1 MNGNELR
8 IALADCI
15 KAFGGGKNNPQF
27 FGVKFGSIE
36 SVAHFEHRYNPDV
49 RLDVTLNSD
58 DGHDGELDGRFIERD
73 GVFDFVNNVCV
84 DLDAR
89 KDANVHLPEYR
100 RNDYPLTW
108 KFSKADVN
116 FVKSYASVVRANSN
130 QFVGNRK
137 FMRCATLHNYEGK
150 IYLVVCEGHFLVARY
165 LCEIDA
171 MPCKLWGM
179 CIPVEFFEFLAKIK
193 TKTKEYTVEFNFN
206 EYGKFDSY
214 ISCHSDDY
222 TVTAI
227 LDLTVTI
234 PRFASDIM
242 TQKKI
247 RYNYMPVQ
255 ETIEFLK
262 SVHLTGN
269 LAEKDVIKITSCEAG
284 VSFVG
289 SLERKD
295 YSTGCEYCDNV
306 IRGVNR
312 KMLLDGLTTMKNAG
326 IDRFNYSTTVGFNL
340 LRFYD
345 DNEKVIVV
353 IAMTVL
359 E

>member
-15 KAFGGGKNNPQF
+15 KSFGGGKNNPQF

-36 SVAHFEHRYNPDV
+36 SVAHFSHKYNPDV

-58 DGHDGELDGRFIERD
+58 DGHDSELDGRFIERD
-73 GVFDFVNNVCV
+73 GVFDFVNNGRI
-84 DLDAR
+84 DPDAR

-108 KFSKADVN
+108 TFSKADVN
-116 FVKSYASVVRANSN
+116 FVKSYAGAVRANSA
-130 QFVGNRK
+130 NRK
-137 FMRCATLHNYEGK
+137 FIRCATLHNYEGK
-150 IYLVVCEGHFLVARY
+150 IYLLVCEGHFLVARY
-165 LCEIDA
+165 LCKIEE
-171 MPCKLWGM
+171 MPCKLWGIT
-179 CIPVEFFEFLAKIK
+179 IPVEFFEFLAKIK
-193 TKTKEYTVEFNFN
+193 AKEYRVEFNFN
-206 EYGKFDSY
+206 EYGKFDSFVEY
-214 ISCHSDDY
+214 HSDDY
-222 TVTAI
+222 TVRAI
-227 LDLTVTI
+227 LDLTVTM
-234 PRFASDIM
+234 PKFAGDIM
-242 TQKKI
+242 SQKKI
-247 RYNYMPVQ
+247 HYDYMPVQ
-255 ETIEFLK
+255 ETIDFLK
-262 SVHLTGN
+262 AVHLTGN

-312 KMLLDGLTTMKNAG
+312 KMLLEALTTMKNAG
-326 IDRFNYSTTVGFNL
+326 IDRFNYSTTVGSNL

-345 DNEKVIVV
+345 DNEKVVV
-353 IAMTVL
+353 IIAMVVL

>member
-1 MNGNELR
+1 MNSNDLR

-27 FGVKFGSIE
+27 FGVKFGGVE
-36 SVAHFEHRYNPDV
+36 SVAHFSHKYNPDV

-73 GVFDFVNNVCV
+73 EVLDFVNNGRI
-84 DLDAR
+84 DPEIR

-100 RNDYPLTW
+100 RNDFPLTW
-108 KFSKADVN
+108 TFSKADVN
-116 FVKSYASVVRANSN
+116 FVKSYAGAVRANSDKYHK
-130 QFVGNRK
+130 VV
-137 FMRCATLHNYEGK
+137 RCATLHNYEGK
-150 IYLVVCEGHFLVARY
+150 IYLVLCEGHFLVARY
-165 LCEIDA
+165 LCKIDE
-171 MPCKLWGM
+171 MPCKLWGLT
-179 CIPVEFFEFLAKIK
+179 IPVEFFEFLSKIK
-193 TKTKEYTVEFNFN
+193 AKEYRVEFNFN

-214 ISCHSDDY
+214 VSCHSDDY
-222 TVTAI
+222 TVRAI
-227 LDLTVTI
+227 LDLTVTM
-234 PRFASDIM
+234 PKFASDIM

-255 ETIEFLK
+255 ETIDFLK
-262 SVHLTGN
+262 AVHLTGKS
-269 LAEKDVIKITSCEAG
+269 AEKDVIKITSCEAG

-295 YSTGCEYCDNV
+295 YSLSCEYCDNV

-326 IDRFNYSTTVGFNL
+326 IDRFNYSTTVGSNL

-345 DNEKVIVV
+345 DAEKVVV
-353 IAMTVL
+353 IIATVVL

>member
-36 SVAHFEHRYNPDV
+36 SVAHFEHKYNPDV

-58 DGHDGELDGRFIERD
+58 DGHDSELDGRFIERD
-73 GVFDFVNNVCV
+73 EALNFVN
-84 DLDAR
+84 DGRIDPDAR
-89 KDANVHLPEYR
+89 ALANVHLPEYR

-108 KFSKADVN
+108 KFSKADIN
-116 FVKSYASVVRANSN
+116 FVKSYAGAVRANSA
-130 QFVGNRK
+130 NRK
-137 FMRCATLHNYEGK
+137 FIRCATLHNYEGK
-150 IYLVVCEGHFLVARY
+150 IYLLVCEGHFLVARY
-165 LCEIDA
+165 ICEIED
-171 MPCKLWGM
+171 MPCKLWGIT
-179 CIPVEFFEFLAKIK
+179 IPVEFFEFLAKIK
-193 TKTKEYTVEFNFN
+193 GVKEYTVEFNFN

-214 ISCHSDDY
+214 VSCNSDGY

-227 LDLTVTI
+227 LDLTVTM
-234 PRFASDIM
+234 PKFASDIM
-242 TQKKI
+242 SQKKI
-247 RYNYMPVQ
+247 RYNYMPVG

-262 SVHLTGN
+262 SVHLTAKN
-269 LAEKDVIKITSCEAG
+269 DVIKITSCEAG
-284 VSFVG
+284 VSFIG

-326 IDRFNYSTTVGFNL
+326 IDRFNYSTTVGSNL

-345 DNEKVIVV
+345 VDEKVVV
-353 IAMTVL
+353 IIAMTVL
-359 E
+359 D

>member
-1 MNGNELR
+1 MNSNELR

-27 FGVKFGSIE
+27 FGVKFDSTE
-36 SVAHFEHRYNPDV
+36 SVAHFSHKYNPDV

-58 DGHDGELDGRFIERD
+58 DGHNGELDGRFIERD
-73 GVFDFVNNVCV
+73 EVLNFVESGRI
-84 DLDAR
+84 DPEIR

-100 RNDYPLTW
+100 RNDYPLKW

-116 FVKSYASVVRANSN
+116 FVKSYAGAVRANSA
-130 QFVGNRK
+130 NRK
-137 FMRCATLHNYEGK
+137 FIRCATLHNYEDK
-150 IYLVVCEGHFLVARY
+150 IYLLVCEGHFLVARY
-165 LCEIDA
+165 LCKIDE
-171 MPCKLWGM
+171 MPCKLWGIT
-179 CIPVEFFEFLAKIK
+179 IPVEFFEFLAKIK
-193 TKTKEYTVEFNFN
+193 AKEYTVEFNFN

-214 ISCHSDDY
+214 VSCHSDGH

-227 LDLTVTI
+227 LDLTVTM
-234 PRFASDIM
+234 RKFASDIM
-242 TQKKI
+242 SQKKI
-247 RYNYMPVQ
+247 RYNYMPVG
-255 ETIEFLK
+255 ETIDFLK
-262 SVHLTGN
+262 SVHLTAKN
-269 LAEKDVIKITSCEAG
+269 DVIKITSCEAG

-295 YSTGCEYCDNV
+295 YSTGCEYGDNV

-312 KMLLDGLTTMKNAG
+312 KMLLDGLMTMKNAG
-326 IDRFNYSTTVGFNL
+326 IDRFNYSTTVGSNL

-345 DNEKVIVV
+345 DDEKVIVV

-359 E
+359 D

>member
-73 GVFDFVNNVCV
+73 GVFDFVNNGRIDPDVRA
-84 DLDAR
+84 L
-89 KDANVHLPEYR
+89 ANVHLPEYR

-116 FVKSYASVVRANSN
+116 FVKSYAGAVRANSA
-130 QFVGNRK
+130 NRK
-137 FMRCATLHNYEGK
+137 FIRCATLHNYEGK
-150 IYLVVCEGHFLVARY
+150 IYLLLTEGHFLVARY
-165 LCEIDA
+165 LCEIDE
-171 MPCKLWGM
+171 MPCKLWGIT
-179 CIPVEFFEFLAKIK
+179 IPVEFFEFLAKIK
-193 TKTKEYTVEFNFN
+193 AKEYTVEFNFN

-214 ISCHSDDY
+214 VSCNIDGH

-227 LDLTVTI
+227 LDLTVTM
-234 PRFASDIM
+234 RKFASDIM
-242 TQKKI
+242 SQKKI
-247 RYNYMPVQ
+247 RYNYMPVG

-262 SVHLTGN
+262 SVHLI
-269 LAEKDVIKITSCEAG
+269 AENDVIKITSCEAG

-295 YSTGCEYCDNV
+295 YSTGCDYCDNI

-312 KMLLDGLTTMKNAG
+312 KMLLDGLMTMKNAG
-326 IDRFNYSTTVGFNL
+326 IERFNYSTTVGSNL

-345 DNEKVIVV
+345 DDEKVVV
-353 IAMTVL
+353 IIAMTVL
-359 E
+359 D

>member
-36 SVAHFEHRYNPDV
+36 SVAHFEHKYNPDV

-73 GVFDFVNNVCV
+73 EALNFVN
-84 DLDAR
+84 DGRIDPDAR

-100 RNDYPLTW
+100 RNDYPLKW

-116 FVKSYASVVRANSN
+116 FVKSYASVVRANS
-130 QFVGNRK
+130 GGYRK
-137 FMRCATLHNYEGK
+137 FVRCATLHNYEGK
-150 IYLVVCEGHFLVARY
+150 IYLLLCEGHFLVARY

-171 MPCKLWGM
+171 MPCKLWGLT
-179 CIPVEFFEFLAKIK
+179 IPVEFFEFLAKIK

-206 EYGKFDSY
+206 EFGKFDSY
-214 ISCHSDDY
+214 VSYHSDDY

-227 LDLTVTI
+227 LDLTVTM

-242 TQKKI
+242 SQKKI
-247 RYNYMPVQ
+247 CYNYMPVQ

-269 LAEKDVIKITSCEAG
+269 LAENDVIKITSCEAG

-295 YSTGCEYCDNV
+295 YSTGCDYYHG
-306 IRGVNR
+306 R
-312 KMLLDGLTTMKNAG
+312 L
-326 IDRFNYSTTVGFNL
+326 
-340 LRFYD
+340 
-345 DNEKVIVV
+345 
-353 IAMTVL
+353 
-359 E
+359 

>member
-1 MNGNELR
+1 MNSNELR

-15 KAFGGGKNNPQF
+15 KTFGGGKNNPQF
-27 FGVKFGSIE
+27 FGVKFDSTE

-58 DGHDGELDGRFIERD
+58 DGHDSELDGRFIERD
-73 GVFDFVNNVCV
+73 EVFNFVNNVRI
-84 DLDAR
+84 DPDTRAL
-89 KDANVHLPEYR
+89 ANVHLPEYR
-100 RNDYPLTW
+100 RNDYPLKW

-116 FVKSYASVVRANSN
+116 FVKSYAGAVRANSA
-130 QFVGNRK
+130 NRK
-137 FMRCATLHNYEGK
+137 FIRCATLHNYEDK
-150 IYLVVCEGHFLVARY
+150 IYLLVCEGHFLVARY
-165 LCEIDA
+165 LCKIEE

-193 TKTKEYTVEFNFN
+193 AKEYRVEFNFN

-214 ISCHSDDY
+214 VSYHSDDY
-222 TVTAI
+222 TVRVI
-227 LDLTVTI
+227 LDLTVTM
-234 PRFASDIM
+234 PKFASEIM

-247 RYNYMPVQ
+247 HYDYMQVKD
-255 ETIEFLK
+255 TIDFLK
-262 SVHLTGN
+262 GVHLTGN

-295 YSTGCEYCDNV
+295 YSLSCEYCDNV

-326 IDRFNYSTTVGFNL
+326 IDRFNYYTTVGSNL

-345 DNEKVIVV
+345 DDEKVIVI
-353 IAMTVL
+353 IAMVVL

>member
-1 MNGNELR
+1 MNSNELR

-15 KAFGGGKNNPQF
+15 KSFGGGKNNPQF
-27 FGVKFGSIE
+27 FGVKFGSVE
-36 SVAHFEHRYNPDV
+36 SVAHFSHKYNPDV

-58 DGHDGELDGRFIERD
+58 CDGELDGRFIERD
-73 GVFDFVNNVCV
+73 EILNFVETGCI
-84 DLDAR
+84 DPEIR

-108 KFSKADVN
+108 TFSKADVN
-116 FVKSYASVVRANSN
+116 FVKSYAGAVRANSY
-130 QFVGNRK
+130 NRK
-137 FMRCATLHNYEGK
+137 FVRCATLHNYEGK
-150 IYLVVCEGHFLVARY
+150 IYLVLCEGHFLVARY

-171 MPCKLWGM
+171 MPCKLWGIT
-179 CIPVEFFEFLAKIK
+179 IPVEFFEFLAKIK
-193 TKTKEYTVEFNFN
+193 AKEYRVEFNFN

-214 ISCHSDDY
+214 VSCHSDDY
-222 TVTAI
+222 TVRAI
-227 LDLTVTI
+227 LDLTVTM
-234 PRFASDIM
+234 PKFASDIM

-247 RYNYMPVQ
+247 RYNYMPVN
-255 ETIEFLK
+255 ETIDFLK
-262 SVHLTGN
+262 AVHLTGKS
-269 LAEKDVIKITSCEAG
+269 AEKDVIKITSCEAG

-306 IRGVNR
+306 IRVVNR

-326 IDRFNYSTTVGFNL
+326 IDRFNYSTTVGSNL

-345 DNEKVIVV
+345 DNEKVVV
-353 IAMTVL
+353 IIAMVVL

>member
-36 SVAHFEHRYNPDV
+36 SIAHFEHRYNPDV

-58 DGHDGELDGRFIERD
+58 DDHDGELDGRFIERD
-73 GVFDFVNNVCV
+73 EALNFVNDGCV
-84 DLDAR
+84 DPDAR

-100 RNDYPLTW
+100 RNDYPLKW

-116 FVKSYASVVRANSN
+116 FVKSYASVVRANSG
-130 QFVGNRK
+130 GNRK

-150 IYLVVCEGHFLVARY
+150 IYLLLTEGHFLVARY
-165 LCEIDA
+165 LCEIDE
-171 MPCKLWGM
+171 MPCKLWGIT
-179 CIPVEFFEFLAKIK
+179 IPVEFFEFLAKIK
-193 TKTKEYTVEFNFN
+193 AKEYTVEFNFN

-214 ISCHSDDY
+214 VSCHSDDY

-227 LDLTVTI
+227 LDLTVTM

-247 RYNYMPVQ
+247 CYNYMPVQ

-295 YSTGCEYCDNV
+295 YSTGCDYCDNV

-326 IDRFNYSTTVGFNL
+326 IDRFNYSTTVGSNL

>member
-8 IALADCI
+8 IAIADCI

-36 SVAHFEHRYNPDV
+36 SVAHFEHKYNPDV

-73 GVFDFVNNVCV
+73 EALNFVN
-84 DLDAR
+84 DGRIDPEAR

-108 KFSKADVN
+108 TFSKADVN
-116 FVKSYASVVRANSN
+116 FVKSYAGAVRANSG
-130 QFVGNRK
+130 GNRK
-137 FMRCATLHNYEGK
+137 FVRCATLHNYEGK
-150 IYLVVCEGHFLVARY
+150 IYLVLCEGHFLVARY
-165 LCEIDA
+165 LCEIDEI
-171 MPCKLWGM
+171 PCKLWGV

-193 TKTKEYTVEFNFN
+193 AKEYRVKFNFN
-206 EYGKFDSY
+206 EFNESNSFVEYNA
-214 ISCHSDDY
+214 DDY
-222 TVTAI
+222 TVRAI
-227 LDLTVTI
+227 LDLKVSLPHLTNDLL
-234 PRFASDIM
+234 S
-242 TQKKI
+242 QKKI
-247 RYNYMPVQ
+247 HYDYMPVQ
-255 ETIEFLK
+255 ETIDFLK
-262 SVHLTGN
+262 SVHLTGR
-269 LAEKDVIKITSCEAG
+269 LGEKDTIKITSCEAG

-306 IRGVNR
+306 LRAVNR
-312 KMLLDGLTTMKNAG
+312 KILVDVLTTMKNAG
-326 IDRFNYSTTVGFNL
+326 IDRFNYSTTIASNL
-340 LRFYD
+340 VRFYD
-345 DNEKVIVV
+345 DSEKVIAV
-353 IAMTVL
+353 IAMVVL

>member
-58 DGHDGELDGRFIERD
+58 DGHDSELDGRFIERD
-73 GVFDFVNNVCV
+73 GVFDFVNNVCI
-84 DLDAR
+84 DPDAR

-108 KFSKADVN
+108 TFSKADVN
-116 FVKSYASVVRANSN
+116 FVKSYAGAVRANSGN
-130 QFVGNRK
+130 CKFV
-137 FMRCATLHNYEGK
+137 RCAILHNYEDK
-150 IYLVVCEGHFLVARY
+150 IYLLLCEGHFLVARY
-165 LCEIDA
+165 LCKIDE
-171 MPCKLWGM
+171 MPCKLWGIT
-179 CIPVEFFEFLAKIK
+179 IPVEFFEFLAKIK
-193 TKTKEYTVEFNFN
+193 AKEYTVEFNFN

-214 ISCHSDDY
+214 VSYHSDDY

-227 LDLTVTI
+227 LDLTVTM

-242 TQKKI
+242 SQKKI

-262 SVHLTGN
+262 SVHLT
-269 LAEKDVIKITSCEAG
+269 AENDVIKITSCEAG

-295 YSTGCEYCDNV
+295 YSTGCDYCDNV

-312 KMLLDGLTTMKNAG
+312 KMLLDGLMTMKNAG
-326 IDRFNYSTTVGFNL
+326 IDRFNYSTTVGSNL

-345 DNEKVIVV
+345 DAEKVVV
-353 IAMTVL
+353 IIAMVVL

>member
-27 FGVKFGSIE
+27 FGVKFGGIE
-36 SVAHFEHRYNPDV
+36 SVAHFEHKYNPDV

-58 DGHDGELDGRFIERD
+58 DGHDGELDGKFIERD
-73 GVFDFVNNVCV
+73 EVFNFVDNGRF
-84 DLDAR
+84 DPEIR
-89 KDANVHLPEYR
+89 KDASVHLSEYR

-116 FVKSYASVVRANSN
+116 FVKSYAGAVRANSDKYHK
-130 QFVGNRK
+130 FV
-137 FMRCATLHNYEGK
+137 RCATLHNYEGK
-150 IYLVVCEGHFLVARY
+150 IYLLLCEGHFLVARY
-165 LCEIDA
+165 LCEIEE

-214 ISCHSDDY
+214 VSCHSDDY

-227 LDLTVTI
+227 LDLTVAT
-234 PRFASDIM
+234 PKFASDIM

-247 RYNYMPVQ
+247 CYNYMPVQ
-255 ETIEFLK
+255 ETIDFLK
-262 SVHLTGN
+262 AVHLTGR
-269 LAEKDVIKITSCEAG
+269 LGEKDTIKITSCEAG

-295 YSTGCEYCDNV
+295 YSTGCDYCDNV

-326 IDRFNYSTTVGFNL
+326 IDRFNYSTTVGSNL

-345 DNEKVIVV
+345 DDEKVVV
-353 IAMTVL
+353 IIAMVVL